1 MLVLARPWAG
11 QMAAWAAAALAPR
24 LVISVM
30 TAPGRAT
37 AAATRKGV
45 VHPGGERGVAD
56 PGDLAGELGRR
67 VAGYGRC
74 AGRDRA
80 FHAGQLGGAE
90 RGRCAACQLAGS
102 MVLILAGIT
111 APRTA
116 VRERRQLFPGRCRR

>member
-1 MLVLARPWAG
+1 MLLVLARPWAG

-30 TAPGRAT
+30 TAPGRAI

-74 AGRDRA
+74 AGGDRA

-90 RGRCAACQLAGS
+90 RGKVRGVPAARQHGADLG
-102 MVLILAGIT
+102 GH
-111 APRTA
+111 
-116 VRERRQLFPGRCRR
+116 RRAEHGGAEGAANLHG